1 MMLEIKS
8 LTQFLPTA
16 EIGTAF
22 FTVQIMY
29 RIYAFAIGMVVLG
42 SINLGITTVVTN
54 LDKATAQQCRTH
66 DWPSHQHYTH
76 MEWCL
81 DNGYSTN

>member
-1 MMLEIKS
+1 MLEIKS

-42 SINLGITTVVTN
+42 SINFGITTVVTN
-54 LDKATAQQCRTH
+54 LDKATAEQCRTH
-66 DWPSHQHYTH
+66 DWPSYQHYTH